1 MDATAT
7 PTICVFAPAPIVTVT
22 IERSLAGEE
31 ELHLH
36 AGGQGFWVARM
47 ISVLG
52 AEPVMCSPIGGETGD
67 VLAHLVAGAGIRMR
81 AVDAAE
87 PNGAYVNDRREAERQ
102 EIWRAPLR
110 PLRRHEID
118 DLYTATL
125 AESLDAGSCV
135 LTGTY
140 LEGGVLPEATFQRLA
155 ADLRA
160 NGVVVA
166 ADLSGDA
173 ARDAL
178 EGGLDLLKMSSE
190 ELQRDGWAETEELDD
205 IVAAGTALQQAGAR
219 DVVVSR
225 GPEGVVACLD
235 GAWFQARSPEM
246 MPVDPRGAGDSM
258 TAALAVGLARNQS
271 GEELLRIAVAAGA
284 VNVTR
289 HGLGSGDLDA
299 ITLLAEN
306 VQVERLEVASL

>member
-1 MDATAT
+1 MDAAAT
-7 PTICVFAPAPIVTVT
+7 RTICVFAPAPIVTVT

-47 ISVLG
+47 IKVLD

-67 VLAHLVAGAGIRMR
+67 VLAHLVAGVGIRMR
-81 AVDAAE
+81 AVEAAE
-87 PNGAYVNDRREAERQ
+87 PNGAYVNDRREDERR
-102 EIWRAPLR
+102 EIWRAALR
-110 PLRRHEID
+110 PLRRHEVD

-125 AESLDAGSCV
+125 AESLDAGICV

-140 LEGGVLPEATFQRLA
+140 LEDGVLPEETFQRLA

-160 NGVVVA
+160 NGVVVV

-178 EGGLDLLKMSSE
+178 AGGLDLLKISSE
-190 ELQRDGWAETEELDD
+190 ELQRDGWAETEDLDD
-205 IVAAGTALQQAGAR
+205 IVAAVIALQQAGAR

-225 GPEGVVACLD
+225 GSEGVIACLD
-235 GAWFQARSPEM
+235 GAWLQARSPEM
-246 MPVDPRGAGDSM
+246 TPVDPRGAGDSM
-258 TAALAVGLARNQS
+258 TAALAVGRARGQS
-271 GEELLRIAVAAGA
+271 SEELLRLALAAGA

-289 HGLGSGDLDA
+289 HGLGSGELDA

-306 VQVERLEVASL
+306 VQVERLEVASR

>member
-47 ISVLG
+47 INVLG

-67 VLAHLVAGAGIRMR
+67 VLAHLVAGVGIRMR
-81 AVDAAE
+81 AVDVAE

-125 AESLDAGSCV
+125 AESLDAGVCV

-140 LEGGVLPEATFQRLA
+140 LEDGVLPEATFQRLA

-160 NGVVVA
+160 NGVVVI
-166 ADLSGDA
+166 ADLSGDS

-178 EGGLDLLKMSSE
+178 EGGLDLLKISSE

-205 IVAAGTALQQAGAR
+205 IVAAGTALQKAGAR

-235 GAWFQARSPEM
+235 GTWLQARSPEM
-246 MPVDPRGAGDSM
+246 TPVDPRGAGDSM
-258 TAALAVGLARNQS
+258 TAALAVGLARKQS

-299 ITLLAEN
+299 IT
-306 VQVERLEVASL
+306 